1 MEKNIKYLL
10 MCAAIPTSLALVGG
24 DKANAADVDA
34 TNTSEN
40 TTAVCNKV
48 ATNNTSENS
57 TATSNKVATNNKDKI
72 ITKCDVP
79 KQNII
84 NEGGHV
90 NVEGQNATLSKDG
103 KSVTYPYTVAFQRM
117 HSSDHGQTVSDVLI
131 RVPKIEGATVNFTL
145 IGTRDSQ
152 GNPVTVNEP
161 MKEVSYDDTW
171 KGGEHTFDTPTSEEL
186 AAGKKPYVVN
196 TSKYDYASLENGKI
210 AAYALYASFDK
221 SQAVKVEITL
231 PFEIAKN
238 IKYLPIDARM
248 VWKSSQEGGIQGYES
263 GAQNLEEY
271 PKHSFVAEEGSKGL
285 ARFENP
291 SLIDDSYVK
300 DGHLIKS
307 VTNPSTYITPN
318 NGDWTNIPED
328 TNLDIK
334 TFFHYAEIFSLR
346 ANPAVTYYISEKEDM
361 ADQDVSALYQGDV
374 VVDYVIKGT
383 NKQLKDTYTKVAL
396 TPIYNSN
403 GKLITYNLGEDSNE
417 RPQKITVDGK
427 NYVLVGTS
435 STSDAESGSLKEGST
450 HVVYEYVLETEVK
463 PAPTPTPEV
472 KPTPTPTL
480 TNKEVTKVKKVEKKK
495 QLPNTGMTTSSSML
509 GLVGIFAIAG
519 LLLRFRKE
527 K

>member
-24 DKANAADVDA
+24 DKVNAADVEA
-34 TNTSEN
+34 ANTSEN
-40 TTAVCNKV
+40 TTAV
-48 ATNNTSENS
+48 
-57 TATSNKVATNNKDKI
+57 SNKVATANNSVANA
-72 ITKCDVP
+72 TTSNTNSENTVSSTAQ

-90 NVEGQNATLSKDG
+90 NVEGKKATLSVDK
-103 KSVTYPYTVAFQRM
+103 KSVVYSYTVAFQRM
-117 HSSDHGQTVSDVLI
+117 HTSDHGQTVSDVLI
-131 RVPKIEGATVNFTL
+131 RVPKIEGAIVNFTL

-161 MKEVSYDDTW
+161 MKEVSYDDTLE
-171 KGGEHTFDTPTSEEL
+171 GGENTFDTPTSEEL

-196 TSKYDYASLENGKI
+196 RSKDDYASLENGKI

-221 SQAVKVEITL
+221 SQAVRVEITL

-248 VWKSSQEGGIQGYES
+248 VWKASQEGGVQGYET

-271 PKHSFVAEEGSKGL
+271 PNHSFVAEEGSKGL

-291 SLIDDSYVK
+291 SSIDDSYVK

-328 TNLDIK
+328 TNLDKK

-403 GKLITYNLGEDSNE
+403 GELITYNLGEDSNE

-435 STSDAESGSLKEGST
+435 STSAAESGSLKEGST

-472 KPTPTPTL
+472 KPTPTSTK
-480 TNKEVTKVKKVEKKK
+480 KEVTKVKKSEKKK
-495 QLPNTGMTTSSSML
+495 QLPNTGMTTSSSLL
-509 GLVGIFAIAG
+509 GLVGAFALAG

>member
-10 MCAAIPTSLALVGG
+10 MCAAIPTSIALVGG
-24 DKANAADVDA
+24 DKVSAADA
-34 TNTSEN
+34 ETANTTEN
-40 TTAVCNKV
+40 TTAVS
-48 ATNNTSENS
+48 SEA
-57 TATSNKVATNNKDKI
+57 ATSNKTDKI
-72 ITKCDVP
+72 ITKCDTP
-79 KQNII
+79 KQNIV

-103 KSVTYPYTVAFQRM
+103 KSVTYPYTVAFQRL

-131 RVPKIEGATVNFTL
+131 RIPKIEGATVNFTL

-152 GNPVTVNEP
+152 GNPVSVNEP
-161 MKEVSYDDTW
+161 MKEVTSEETAEDT
-171 KGGEHTFDTPTSEEL
+171 KNTFDTPTSEEL

-196 TSKYDYASLENGKI
+196 TSKEDYASLENGKI

-248 VWKSSQEGGIQGYES
+248 VWKSSQEGGIQGYET

-271 PKHSFVAEEGSKGL
+271 PNHSLVAEGGSKGL
-285 ARFENP
+285 AGLENP
-291 SLIDDSYVK
+291 SSIDDSYVK

-328 TNLDIK
+328 TNLDKK

-346 ANPAVTYYISEKEDM
+346 ANPNVTYYVSEKEDM

-396 TPIYNSN
+396 TPIYNAS
-403 GKLITYNLGEDSNE
+403 GELITYKLEENSNE

-427 NYVLVGTS
+427 NYILVGVS
-435 STSDAESGSLKEGST
+435 STSDAESGTLKEGST
-450 HVVYEYVLETEVK
+450 HVVYEYVLENEVK
-463 PAPTPTPEV
+463 PAPTPTPNV
-472 KPTPTPTL
+472 KPTPTSTK
-480 TNKEVTKVKKVEKKK
+480 KEVTKEKKAEKKK

-509 GLVGIFAIAG
+509 GLVGAFAIVG

>member
-24 DKANAADVDA
+24 DKVNAADVEA

-40 TTAVCNKV
+40 TTAV
-48 ATNNTSENS
+48 
-57 TATSNKVATNNKDKI
+57 SNEVATNNKDKI

-117 HSSDHGQTVSDVLI
+117 HTSDHGQTVNDVLI
-131 RVPKIEGATVNFTL
+131 RVPKIEGAIVNFTL

-161 MKEVSYDDTW
+161 MKEVSYDDTME
-171 KGGEHTFDTPTSEEL
+171 GGENTFDTPTSEEL
-186 AAGKKPYVVN
+186 SAGEKPYVVN
-196 TSKYDYASLENGKI
+196 RSKDDYASLENGKI

-221 SQAVKVEITL
+221 SQAVRVEITL

-248 VWKSSQEGGIQGYES
+248 VWKASQEGGVQGYET

-271 PKHSFVAEEGSKGL
+271 PNHSFVAEEGSKGL

-291 SLIDDSYVK
+291 SSIDDSYVK

-328 TNLDIK
+328 TNLDKK
-334 TFFHYAEIFSLR
+334 TFFHYAEIFNLR

-396 TPIYNSN
+396 TPIYNSK
-403 GKLITYNLGEDSNE
+403 GELITYNLGEDSNE

-450 HVVYEYVLETEVK
+450 HIVYEYVLETEVK

-472 KPTPTPTL
+472 KPTPTK
-480 TNKEVTKVKKVEKKK
+480 KEVTKEKKAEKKK

-509 GLVGIFAIAG
+509 GLVGAFAIVG

>member
-24 DKANAADVDA
+24 GKANAVDVEA
-34 TNTSEN
+34 TNAAES
-40 TTAVCNKV
+40 TTAVSNEVTTANNSV
-48 ATNNTSENS
+48 ANTTGSTNRENS
-57 TATSNKVATNNKDKI
+57 VSSTAQ
-72 ITKCDVP
+72 

-117 HSSDHGQTVSDVLI
+117 HTSDHGQTVSDVLI

-152 GNPVTVNEP
+152 GNPVSVNEP
-161 MKEVSYDDTW
+161 MKEVSYDETMEN
-171 KGGEHTFDTPTSEEL
+171 GENTYDIPTSEEH

-196 TSKYDYASLENGKI
+196 RSKDDYASLENGKI

-221 SQAVKVEITL
+221 SQAVRVEITL

-248 VWKSSQEGGIQGYES
+248 VWKASQEGGIQGYET

-271 PKHSFVAEEGSKGL
+271 PNHSLVAEEGSKGL
-285 ARFENP
+285 VGLENP
-291 SLIDDSYVK
+291 SSIDDSYVK

-328 TNLDIK
+328 TNLDK
-334 TFFHYAEIFSLR
+334 RTFFHYAEIFSLR

-383 NKQLKDTYTKVAL
+383 DKQLKDTYTKVAL

-403 GKLITYNLGEDSNE
+403 GELITYNLGEDSNE

-427 NYVLVGTS
+427 NYVLVGIS
-435 STSDAESGSLKEGST
+435 STSAAESGTLKEGST
-450 HVVYEYVLETEVK
+450 HVVYEYVLENEVK

-472 KPTPTPTL
+472 KPTPTS
-480 TNKEVTKVKKVEKKK
+480 TNKEVTKVKKAEKKK
-495 QLPNTGMTTSSSML
+495 QLPNTGMTTSSSLL
-509 GLVGIFAIAG
+509 GLVGAFAIAG

>member
-24 DKANAADVDA
+24 DKVNAADVEA

-40 TTAVCNKV
+40 TTAV
-48 ATNNTSENS
+48 
-57 TATSNKVATNNKDKI
+57 SNKVATNNKDKI

-117 HSSDHGQTVSDVLI
+117 HTSDHGQTVNDVLI
-131 RVPKIEGATVNFTL
+131 RVPKIEGAIVNFTL

-152 GNPVTVNEP
+152 GHPVTVNEP
-161 MKEVSYDDTW
+161 MKEVSYDDTME
-171 KGGEHTFDTPTSEEL
+171 GGENTFDTPTSEEL
-186 AAGKKPYVVN
+186 ATGKKPYVVN

-221 SQAVKVEITL
+221 SQVVKVEITL

-248 VWKSSQEGGIQGYES
+248 VWKASQEGGVQGYET

-271 PKHSFVAEEGSKGL
+271 PNHSFVAEEGSKGL

-291 SLIDDSYVK
+291 SSIDDSYVK

-334 TFFHYAEIFSLR
+334 TFFHYAEIFNLR

-403 GKLITYNLGEDSNE
+403 GELITYNLGENSNE

-427 NYVLVGTS
+427 NYILVGVS
-435 STSDAESGSLKEGST
+435 STSDAESGTLKEGST
-450 HVVYEYVLETEVK
+450 HVVYEYVLEN
-463 PAPTPTPEV
+463 EV
-472 KPTPTPTL
+472 KPTPTPNVKPTPNS
-480 TNKEVTKVKKVEKKK
+480 TKKEVTKVKKAEKKK
-495 QLPNTGMTTSSSML
+495 QLPNTGMTTSSSLL
-509 GLVGIFAIAG
+509 GLVGIFALAG

>member
-10 MCAAIPTSLALVGG
+10 MCAAIPTSIALVGG
-24 DKANAADVDA
+24 DKVSAADA
-34 TNTSEN
+34 ETANTTEN
-40 TTAVCNKV
+40 TTAVS
-48 ATNNTSENS
+48 SEA
-57 TATSNKVATNNKDKI
+57 ATSNKTDKI
-72 ITKCDVP
+72 ITKCDTP
-79 KQNII
+79 KQNIV

-103 KSVTYPYTVAFQRM
+103 KSVTYPYTVAFQRL

-131 RVPKIEGATVNFTL
+131 RIPKIEGATVNFTL

-152 GNPVTVNEP
+152 GNPVSVNEP
-161 MKEVSYDDTW
+161 MKEVTSEETAEDT
-171 KGGEHTFDTPTSEEL
+171 KNTFDTPTSEEL

-196 TSKYDYASLENGKI
+196 TSKEDYASLENGKI

-248 VWKSSQEGGIQGYES
+248 VWKSSQEGGIQGYET

-271 PKHSFVAEEGSKGL
+271 PNHSLVAEGGSKGL
-285 ARFENP
+285 AGLENP
-291 SLIDDSYVK
+291 SSIDDSYVK

-328 TNLDIK
+328 TNLDKK

-346 ANPAVTYYISEKEDM
+346 ANPNVTYYVSEKEDM

-396 TPIYNSN
+396 TPIYNAS
-403 GKLITYNLGEDSNE
+403 GELITYKLEENSNE

-427 NYVLVGTS
+427 NYILVGVS
-435 STSDAESGSLKEGST
+435 STSDAESGTLKEGST
-450 HVVYEYVLETEVK
+450 HVVYEYVLEN
-463 PAPTPTPEV
+463 EV
-472 KPTPTPTL
+472 KPTPTPNVKPTP
-480 TNKEVTKVKKVEKKK
+480 TSTKKEVTKVKKAEKKK
-495 QLPNTGMTTSSSML
+495 QLPNTGMTTSSNLL
-509 GLVGIFAIAG
+509 GLVGIFALAG
-519 LLLRFRKE
+519 LLLRIRKE

>member
-24 DKANAADVDA
+24 DKVNAADVEA

-40 TTAVCNKV
+40 TTAV
-48 ATNNTSENS
+48 
-57 TATSNKVATNNKDKI
+57 SNEVATNNKDKI

-117 HSSDHGQTVSDVLI
+117 HTSDHGQTVNDVLI
-131 RVPKIEGATVNFTL
+131 RVPKIEGAIVNFTL

-161 MKEVSYDDTW
+161 MKEVSYDDTME
-171 KGGEHTFDTPTSEEL
+171 GGENTFDTPTSEEL
-186 AAGKKPYVVN
+186 SAGKKPYVVN
-196 TSKYDYASLENGKI
+196 RSKDDYASLENGKI

-248 VWKSSQEGGIQGYES
+248 VWKASQEGGVQGYET

-271 PKHSFVAEEGSKGL
+271 PNHSFVAEEGSKGL

-291 SLIDDSYVK
+291 SSIDDSYVK

-307 VTNPSTYITPN
+307 VTNPSTYITPIMVI
-318 NGDWTNIPED
+318 G
-328 TNLDIK
+328 L
-334 TFFHYAEIFSLR
+334 IF
-346 ANPAVTYYISEKEDM
+346 
-361 ADQDVSALYQGDV
+361 
-374 VVDYVIKGT
+374 
-383 NKQLKDTYTKVAL
+383 
-396 TPIYNSN
+396 
-403 GKLITYNLGEDSNE
+403 
-417 RPQKITVDGK
+417 QKI
-427 NYVLVGTS
+427 
-435 STSDAESGSLKEGST
+435 
-450 HVVYEYVLETEVK
+450 
-463 PAPTPTPEV
+463 
-472 KPTPTPTL
+472 
-480 TNKEVTKVKKVEKKK
+480 
-495 QLPNTGMTTSSSML
+495 
-509 GLVGIFAIAG
+509 
-519 LLLRFRKE
+519 
-527 K
+527 

>member
-24 DKANAADVDA
+24 DKVNAADVEA

-40 TTAVCNKV
+40 TTAV
-48 ATNNTSENS
+48 
-57 TATSNKVATNNKDKI
+57 SNEVATNNKDKI

-117 HSSDHGQTVSDVLI
+117 HTSDHGQTVNDVLI
-131 RVPKIEGATVNFTL
+131 RVPKIEGAIVNFTL

-161 MKEVSYDDTW
+161 MKEVSYDDTME
-171 KGGEHTFDTPTSEEL
+171 GGENTFDTPTSEEL
-186 AAGKKPYVVN
+186 ATGKKPYVVN

-248 VWKSSQEGGIQGYES
+248 VWKASQEGGVQGYET

-271 PKHSFVAEEGSKGL
+271 PNHSFVAEEGSKGL

-291 SLIDDSYVK
+291 SSIDDSYVK

-307 VTNPSTYITPN
+307 VANPSTYITPN

-328 TNLDIK
+328 TNLDKK
-334 TFFHYAEIFSLR
+334 TFFHYAEIFNLR

-403 GKLITYNLGEDSNE
+403 GELITYNLGENSNE

-427 NYVLVGTS
+427 NYILVGVS
-435 STSDAESGSLKEGST
+435 STSDAESGTLKEGST
-450 HVVYEYVLETEVK
+450 HVVYEYVLEN
-463 PAPTPTPEV
+463 EV
-472 KPTPTPTL
+472 KPTPTPNVKPTPNS
-480 TNKEVTKVKKVEKKK
+480 TKKEVTKVKKAEKKK
-495 QLPNTGMTTSSSML
+495 QLPNTGMTTSSSLL
-509 GLVGIFAIAG
+509 GLVGIFALAG

>member
-10 MCAAIPTSLALVGG
+10 MCAAIPTSLAFVGG

-40 TTAVCNKV
+40 TTAVSNEV
-48 ATNNTSENS
+48 ATTNTSENT
-57 TATSNKVATNNKDKI
+57 TAVCNKAATNNKDKI

-90 NVEGQNATLSKDG
+90 NVEGHNATLSKDG

-117 HSSDHGQTVSDVLI
+117 HTSDHGQTVNDVLI

-145 IGTRDSQ
+145 IGTRDSK

-161 MKEVSYDDTW
+161 MKEISYDDTMEDR
-171 KGGEHTFDTPTSEEL
+171 EHTFDTPTSEEL

-210 AAYALYASFDK
+210 AAYAIYASFDK

-248 VWKSSQEGGIQGYES
+248 VWKASQEGGVQGYET

-271 PKHSFVAEEGSKGL
+271 PNHSFVAEEGSKGL

-291 SLIDDSYVK
+291 SSIDDSYVK

-328 TNLDIK
+328 TNLDKK
-334 TFFHYAEIFSLR
+334 TFFHYAEIFNLR

-403 GKLITYNLGEDSNE
+403 GELITYNIGEDSNE

-463 PAPTPTPEV
+463 PAPTPTLEV
-472 KPTPTPTL
+472 KPTL
-480 TNKEVTKVKKVEKKK
+480 TSTKKEVTKVKKSEKKK

>member
-10 MCAAIPTSLALVGG
+10 MCAAIPTSIALVGG
-24 DKANAADVDA
+24 DKVNAADVEA
-34 TNTSEN
+34 TNTTEN
-40 TTAVCNKV
+40 TTAVSNEVTTANNSV
-48 ATNNTSENS
+48 ANTTTSNTNSENTVSS
-57 TATSNKVATNNKDKI
+57 TAQ
-72 ITKCDVP
+72 

-103 KSVTYPYTVAFQRM
+103 KSVTYPFTVAFQRL

-131 RVPKIEGATVNFTL
+131 RIPKIEGATVNFTL

-152 GNPVTVNEP
+152 GNPVSVNGP
-161 MKEVSYDDTW
+161 MKEVTSEETAEDT
-171 KGGEHTFDTPTSEEL
+171 ENTFDTPTSEEL

-210 AAYALYASFDK
+210 ATYALYASFDK

-248 VWKSSQEGGIQGYES
+248 VWKSSQEGGIQGYET

-271 PKHSFVAEEGSKGL
+271 PNHLLVADWDSKKLGGL
-285 ARFENP
+285 ENP

-300 DGHLIKS
+300 NGHLIKS

-328 TNLDIK
+328 TNLDKK
-334 TFFHYAEIFSLR
+334 TFFHYVEIFGLR
-346 ANPAVTYYISEKEDM
+346 ANPNVTYYASEQEDL
-361 ADQDVSALYQGDV
+361 ADQAVSALYQGDV

-396 TPIYNSN
+396 TPIYNA
-403 GKLITYNLGEDSNE
+403 GGELITYKLEENSNE

-435 STSDAESGSLKEGST
+435 STSDAESGTLKEGST
-450 HVVYEYVLETEVK
+450 HIVYEYVLENEVK
-463 PAPTPTPEV
+463 PMPTPTPNV
-472 KPTPTPTL
+472 KPTSTSTK
-480 TNKEVTKVKKVEKKK
+480 KEVTKVIKAEKKK
-495 QLPNTGMTTSSSML
+495 QLPNTGMTTSSSLL
-509 GLVGIFAIAG
+509 GLVGIFALAG
-519 LLLRFRKE
+519 LLLRIRKE

>member
-24 DKANAADVDA
+24 DKVNAADVEA

-40 TTAVCNKV
+40 TTAV
-48 ATNNTSENS
+48 
-57 TATSNKVATNNKDKI
+57 SNEVATNNKDKI

-117 HSSDHGQTVSDVLI
+117 HTSDHGQTVNDVLI
-131 RVPKIEGATVNFTL
+131 RVPKIEGAIVNFTL

-161 MKEVSYDDTW
+161 MKEVSYDDTLE
-171 KGGEHTFDTPTSEEL
+171 GGENTFDTPTSEEL

-248 VWKSSQEGGIQGYES
+248 VWKASQEGGVQGYET

-271 PKHSFVAEEGSKGL
+271 PNHSFVAEEGSKGL

-291 SLIDDSYVK
+291 SSIDDSYVK

-328 TNLDIK
+328 TNLDKK
-334 TFFHYAEIFSLR
+334 TFFHYAEIFNLR

-403 GKLITYNLGEDSNE
+403 GELITYNLGENSNE

-427 NYVLVGTS
+427 NYILVGVS
-435 STSDAESGSLKEGST
+435 STSDAESGTLKEGST
-450 HVVYEYVLETEVK
+450 HVVYEYVLEN
-463 PAPTPTPEV
+463 EV
-472 KPTPTPTL
+472 KPTPTPNVKPTPNS
-480 TNKEVTKVKKVEKKK
+480 TKKEVTKVKKAEKKK
-495 QLPNTGMTTSSSML
+495 QLPNTGMTTSSSLL
-509 GLVGIFAIAG
+509 GLVGAFAIVG

>member
-1 MEKNIKYLL
+1 M
-10 MCAAIPTSLALVGG
+10 
-24 DKANAADVDA
+24 
-34 TNTSEN
+34 
-40 TTAVCNKV
+40 
-48 ATNNTSENS
+48 
-57 TATSNKVATNNKDKI
+57 
-72 ITKCDVP
+72 
-79 KQNII
+79 
-84 NEGGHV
+84 
-90 NVEGQNATLSKDG
+90 
-103 KSVTYPYTVAFQRM
+103 
-117 HSSDHGQTVSDVLI
+117 
-131 RVPKIEGATVNFTL
+131 
-145 IGTRDSQ
+145 
-152 GNPVTVNEP
+152 TVNEP
-161 MKEVSYDDTW
+161 MKEVSYDDTME
-171 KGGEHTFDTPTSEEL
+171 GGENTFDTPTSEEL

-248 VWKSSQEGGIQGYES
+248 VWKASQEGGVQGYET

-271 PKHSFVAEEGSKGL
+271 PNHSFVAEEGSKGL

-291 SLIDDSYVK
+291 SSIDDSYVK

-307 VTNPSTYITPN
+307 VANPSTYITPN

-328 TNLDIK
+328 TNLDKK
-334 TFFHYAEIFSLR
+334 TFFHYAEIFNLR

-403 GKLITYNLGEDSNE
+403 GELITYNLGENSNE

-427 NYVLVGTS
+427 NYILVGVS
-435 STSDAESGSLKEGST
+435 STSDAESGTLKEGST
-450 HVVYEYVLETEVK
+450 HVVYEYVLEN
-463 PAPTPTPEV
+463 EV
-472 KPTPTPTL
+472 KPTPTPNVKPTPNS
-480 TNKEVTKVKKVEKKK
+480 TKKEVTKVKKAEKKK
-495 QLPNTGMTTSSSML
+495 QLPNTGMTTSSSLL
-509 GLVGIFAIAG
+509 GLVGIFALAG

>member
-24 DKANAADVDA
+24 DKVNAADVEA

-40 TTAVCNKV
+40 TTAV
-48 ATNNTSENS
+48 
-57 TATSNKVATNNKDKI
+57 SNEVATNNKDKI

-117 HSSDHGQTVSDVLI
+117 HTSDHGQTVNDVLI
-131 RVPKIEGATVNFTL
+131 RVPKIEGAIVNFTL

-383 NKQLKDTYTKVAL
+383 NKQLKNTYTKVAL

-427 NYVLVGTS
+427 NYILVGTS

-450 HVVYEYVLETEVK
+450 HIVYEYVLEN
-463 PAPTPTPEV
+463 EV
-472 KPTPTPTL
+472 KPTPTPNVKPTP
-480 TNKEVTKVKKVEKKK
+480 TSTKKEVTKVKKAEKKK
-495 QLPNTGMTTSSSML
+495 QLPNTGITTSSSLL
-509 GLVGIFAIAG
+509 GLVGIFALAG
-519 LLLRFRKE
+519 LLLRIRKE